1 MKYLLWIAT
10 DLDFGFFLIT
20 IVFVCAGIEDKK
32 IKKGIFIFSWRE
44 NAALVLGE
52 SFGNSSPRR
61 ESFSCSVR

>member
-1 MKYLLWIAT
+1 MKYFLWIAT
-10 DLDFGFFLIT
+10 DLDIRFFSYNNSGT
-20 IVFVCAGIEDKK
+20 GIENKK

-52 SFGNSSPRR
+52 SSGNSSPRR